1 MILIFLVY
9 IFLNCQVFSFLY
21 LIGALSKIQ
30 NNTFI
35 CLINV
40 LLASKVH
47 ALCISLQT
55 TTAAFRW
62 VELFSEPVH
71 IKFSSHYLR
80 MDDFSFQIEF
90 CK

>member
-9 IFLNCQVFSFLY
+9 IFFKLSSPSFI

-55 TTAAFRW
+55 TTAAFTW

-80 MDDFSFQIEF
+80 MDDFSFQSEF